1 VALVSAYPG
10 RAAEGAS
17 VRDARTGQVTDLVKP
32 PAGAAFG
39 KVTSHG
45 GGEFILTASPIS
57 QPRAYRLRVDAAG
70 RIAEF
75 APLPIELLPAECR
88 VIAGSPG
95 GTSLAYAAW
104 DIRPPMR
111 TAEAA
116 LVDLV
121 TGERRIASVP
131 PGVVRYLSLA
141 NDGLTLAFQLE
152 SRSDAVSG
160 VYVAAAAAVDWVA
173 QGRLLVDPDGQP
185 YDAISPVIS
194 ADGQAVYLTVA
205 QPGPWA
211 DPKWTRLL
219 EVPVGGG
226 QPRVLFELRYQ
237 EDRYNVVYMW
247 GSVCR
252 DRAGESLLAFA
263 TGYVYRIEISSG
275 AATRLPFPEG
285 QPYDAAW

>member
-1 VALVSAYPG
+1 MALVSAYSG

-32 PAGAAFG
+32 LAGAAFG
-39 KVTSHG
+39 KVASHG
-45 GGEFILTASPIS
+45 GGEFTLTASPTS
-57 QPRAYRLRVDAAG
+57 QSRGYRLRVDAAG
-70 RIAEF
+70 RVAGF
-75 APLPIELLPAECR
+75 APLPVELLSAECR
-88 VIAGSPG
+88 DIAGSPG
-95 GTSLAYAAW
+95 GTCLAYAAW

-111 TAEAA
+111 TAEAG

-121 TGERRIASVP
+121 TGERRVASVP

-141 NDGLTLAFQLE
+141 NDGQALAFQLE

-160 VYVAAAAAVDWVA
+160 VYVATAAAFDWVA
-173 QGRLLVDPDGQP
+173 QGRLLVDQDGQP

-219 EVPVGGG
+219 EVRVGGG

-237 EDRYNVVYMW
+237 EDRHNVVYMW

-252 DRAGESLLAFA
+252 DPAGESLLAFA
-263 TGYVYRIEISSG
+263 TGCVYRIEISSG
-275 AATRLPFPEG
+275 AATGLPFPEG